1 MIDQLVVDSSVAVK
15 WVANE
20 PYSVEARRI
29 LHDYQAGH
37 ISLLAPDLIH
47 AEVGNIIWK
56 KHTLQSVAEADAQQ
70 MLDAYRALP
79 LAITP
84 IAILLDSAYRLAVA
98 HRRTV
103 YDMLYVALSVQMGCQ
118 FVTADERL
126 VNAIGTAFP
135 SIVWLAQWP

>member
-15 WVANE
+15 WVAHE

-29 LHDYQAGH
+29 LSDYQAGL
-37 ISLLAPDLIH
+37 ITLLAPDLIH

-56 KHTLQSVAEADAQQ
+56 KRMFQGITDADAQQ

-79 LAITP
+79 ITLIP
-84 IAILLDSAYRLAVA
+84 ITTLLDSAYRLAVI

-103 YDMLYVALSVQMGCQ
+103 YDMLYVALSTQKGCQ

-126 VNAIGTAFP
+126 VNAIGAAFP
-135 SIVWLAQWP
+135 NIVWLPTWP

>member
-20 PYSVEARRI
+20 PYSAEARRI
-29 LHDYQAGH
+29 LSDYQAGQ
-37 ISLLAPDLIH
+37 ITLLAPDLIH

-56 KHTLQSVAEADAQQ
+56 KHTLQGIAEADAQQ

-79 LAITP
+79 LAVIP
-84 IAILLDSAYRLAVA
+84 IATLLDSAYRLAVA
-98 HRRTV
+98 YRRTV
-103 YDMLYVALSVQMGCQ
+103 YDMLYVALSTQMGCQ

-135 SIVWLAQWP
+135 NIIWIARWP